1 MYPPAAFPSGP
12 GPSAS
17 PASAAAALVR
27 HLTARGI
34 VGIYTATTYKFAVI
48 SVTADLTV
56 WTNGQ
61 QLWCNRHGQHHTWP
75 TSDMQAAGA
84 DIAALARS

>member
-1 MYPPAAFPSGP
+1 MHPPAPFPPSP
-12 GPSAS
+12 GSAAS
-17 PASAAAALVR
+17 PAEAAAALVR

-34 VGIYTATTYKFAVI
+34 TGIYTATTYKYAVI

-61 QLWCNRHGQHHTWP
+61 QLWCNRRGQRHTWP
-75 TSDMQAAGA
+75 VADMQAAA
-84 DIAALARS
+84 DGIAALARP